1 MVSGLLIEP
10 DKIRQL
16 SGGKRG
22 VMKILE
28 NRWVEFLVGCG
39 VLYAAYHESPRTTAE
54 ALIAIAG
61 GVLGALFLI
70 LSWYRDQEFGEHQ
83 KRRSQ

>member
-1 MVSGLLIEP
+1 MKHV
-10 DKIRQL
+10 KIRQS

-39 VLYAAYHESPRTTAE
+39 VLYAAYHESPRTTVE
-54 ALIAIAG
+54 AVIAIAG

-70 LSWYRDQEFGEHQ
+70 LSWYRDQEYSERQ
-83 KRRSQ
+83 KRRIQ